1 MYLGNVEITQSV
13 TQSVSLTE
21 SPVFSHVGGAIILQ
35 SRSPHY
41 ATFAKPFRTNQSQFK
56 YATVPLL
63 SVSVPFTQKDED
75 SKHNPARGLL
85 LSNHHSGTM
94 VT

>member
-1 MYLGNVEITQSV
+1 MYLGNVEITQ
-13 TQSVSLTE
+13 

-41 ATFAKPFRTNQSQFK
+41 ATFANLFRTNQSQLK
-56 YATVPLL
+56 YATVPLF

-75 SKHNPARGLL
+75 SKHNSPARGLL
-85 LSNHHSGTM
+85 LSNHHSGTL